1 MQTKVLRVLRA
12 DARSW
17 WRDRALRRTGDLDEA
32 CRLER
37 QTILRDLGYL
47 RAAINN
53 PNANAN
59 ANVSCGGGGTI
70 LHLGLT
76 TVSLYAPVE
85 RFPLASL
92 AVRLETPLIDCR
104 PVRDIIDFAN
114 LPEVTMDGQIDPEPW
129 TSSSRI
135 SLLTYIDAAERLGA
149 RIVNDP
155 RAGHAT

>member
-1 MQTKVLRVLRA
+1 MQTEVLRVLRA
-12 DARSW
+12 ETRSW
-17 WRDRALRRTGDLDEA
+17 WRYRELRKAGDLDA
-32 CRLER
+32 ARRLER
-37 QTILRDLGYL
+37 KTIRRDIGYL

-53 PNANAN
+53 TNAY
-59 ANVSCGGGGTI
+59 VGCGEGGTI
-70 LHLGLT
+70 LHLGLI

-92 AVRLETPLIDCR
+92 AVRLGTPLIDCR
-104 PVRDIIDFAN
+104 PVRDIIAFAN
-114 LPEVTMDGQIDPEPW
+114 LPKVTMDGQIDPEPW
-129 TSSSRI
+129 TASSQI

>member
-12 DARSW
+12 ETRSW
-17 WRDRALRRTGDLDEA
+17 SRHRELRRTGDVNEA
-32 CRLER
+32 LRLER
-37 QTILRDLGYL
+37 QTIRRDIEYL

-53 PNANAN
+53 PNAY
-59 ANVSCGGGGTI
+59 VSCGGGGTI
-70 LHLGLT
+70 FHLGLT

-92 AVRLETPLIDCR
+92 AVRLGTPLIDCR
-104 PVRDIIDFAN
+104 PVRDLVALAS
-114 LPEVTMDGQIDPEPW
+114 LPKVTLDGQIDPEPW
-129 TSSSRI
+129 TSSSQI

-155 RAGHAT
+155 RADRAT

>member
-1 MQTKVLRVLRA
+1 MQTEVLRLLRA
-12 DARSW
+12 EARSW
-17 WRDRALRRTGDLDEA
+17 WRHRELRRTGSLDDA
-32 CRLER
+32 RRLER
-37 QTILRDLGYL
+37 QTICRDIRYL
-47 RAAINN
+47 RAALNN
-53 PNANAN
+53 PNAY
-59 ANVSCGGGGTI
+59 VSCGEGGTI

-92 AVRLETPLIDCR
+92 AVRLGTPLIDCR
-104 PVRDIIDFAN
+104 PVRDIIAFAN
-114 LPEVTMDGQIDPEPW
+114 LPKVTMNGTVNPEPW

-155 RAGHAT
+155 RIGRAI

>member
-1 MQTKVLRVLRA
+1 MQTEVLRVLRTEA
-12 DARSW
+12 QSW
-17 WRDRALRRTGDLDEA
+17 WRHRELRRTGDIDEA

-47 RAAINN
+47 RTAINN
-53 PNANAN
+53 PNAY
-59 ANVSCGGGGTI
+59 VSCGGGGTI

-92 AVRLETPLIDCR
+92 AVRLGTPLIDCR
-104 PVRDIIDFAN
+104 PVSDIITLAN
-114 LPEVTMDGQIDPEPW
+114 LPKVTMDGTVDPEPW

-135 SLLTYIDAAERLGA
+135 PLLTYLDLSERLGA

-155 RAGHAT
+155 RAGCAT

>member
-1 MQTKVLRVLRA
+1 MQTEVLRVLRA
-12 DARSW
+12 EARSW
-17 WRDRALRRTGDLDEA
+17 WRHRELRITGDLDEA

-37 QTILRDLGYL
+37 QTISRDLGYL

-53 PNANAN
+53 LNAY
-59 ANVSCGGGGTI
+59 VSCSRGGTI

-92 AVRLETPLIDCR
+92 AVRLGTPLIDCR
-104 PVRDIIDFAN
+104 PVRDIIDFAS
-114 LPEVTMDGQIDPEPW
+114 LPKVTMDGRIDPEPW
-129 TSSSRI
+129 TSSSQV
-135 SLLTYIDAAERLGA
+135 SLLTYIDAAEHLGA

>member
-12 DARSW
+12 EARSW
-17 WRDRALRRTGDLDEA
+17 WRHRELRRTGDLDEA
-32 CRLER
+32 RQLER
-37 QTILRDLGYL
+37 QTISRDIGYL

-53 PNANAN
+53 PNAY
-59 ANVSCGGGGTI
+59 VSCSGGGTI

-92 AVRLETPLIDCR
+92 AIRLGTPLVDFH
-104 PVRDIIDFAN
+104 PVRDIIALAN
-114 LPEVTMDGQIDPEPW
+114 LPKVTMDGQIDPEPR
-129 TSSSRI
+129 TSSGRI
-135 SLLTYIDAAERLGA
+135 SLLKYIDAAERLGA

-155 RAGHAT
+155 RADRAT